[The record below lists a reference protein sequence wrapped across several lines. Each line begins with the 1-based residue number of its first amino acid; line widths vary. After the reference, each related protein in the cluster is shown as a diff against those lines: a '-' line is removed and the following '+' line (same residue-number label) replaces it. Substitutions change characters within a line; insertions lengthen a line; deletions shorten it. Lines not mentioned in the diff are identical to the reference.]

1 MPSIPWG
8 LIQEAEL
15 VSRSRS
21 NDSSKP
27 AHIFSIH
34 LVFKVPLVHGS
45 ATNGEHLN
53 IHAELL
59 YGLKPLPELEQSSGT
74 DAVLKTLRSKYK
86 DGSIVAYLCGG
97 PGDGNPPFTIKEL
110 NNYFLERDRPILYV
124 NYRGTGSSSPV
135 TGVVMRSKG
144 DAKKRA
150 EYLTHFRQDSIVA
163 DLEAIRKCLG
173 GPTFSLLGQSYG
185 GWVAMT
191 YLSFLPGSVKEVW
204 LTGGMPPIGR
214 TPDETYKAL
223 YKGLVDINEQYY
235 ATYKE
240 DGAAVLRI
248 VQWLNK
254 KHGKGVRIRDGATLT
269 WRGFLTLGRRLG
281 AEGGFEAVHGIVKQF
296 DKAAKSQ
303 QPKDLSDAVKSFDAM
318 NGTGFRL
325 PQRPLYGVMHE
336 AIYCSGPKI
345 ASNWAAQRI
354 GGAFYDSHLA
364 WLRDGSKALCLSEGG
379 PTPYFT
385 SEMIHSFM
393 LEDAGPELEPFLE
406 PADILARKDNWS
418 ALYDTA
424 TLRNNRVTVR
434 ALMFPKDLFVEYRL
448 SLAAAAGVGCCEA
461 VPSPGEWLHASIKT
475 NTREV
480 CERFIGGSLK

>member
-1 MPSIPWG
+1 MSSISWG
-8 LIQEAEL
+8 LIQQAEL
-15 VSRSRS
+15 
-21 NDSSKP
+21 P

-45 ATNGEHLN
+45 ATSYEHLN
-53 IHAELL
+53 IHAELI
-59 YGLKPLPELEQSSGT
+59 YGLKPVPELENSNGT
-74 DAVLKTLRSKYK
+74 DAVLKTLRGKYK

-110 NNYFLERDRPILYV
+110 NNYFLEKGRSILYV
-124 NYRGTGSSSPV
+124 DYRGTGLSSPV
-135 TGVVMRSKG
+135 TAAVMRTKG
-144 DAKKRA
+144 NAKQRA

-191 YLSFLPGSVKEVW
+191 YLSFLPGSLKEVW
-204 LTGGMPPIGR
+204 LTGGMPPIGK
-214 TPDETYKAL
+214 TPDDTYKAL
-223 YKGLVDINEQYY
+223 YKGLIDINKEY
-235 ATYKE
+235 YKE
-240 DGAAVLRI
+240 HEKDKAAVSRI
-248 VQWLNK
+248 VQWLHERHEN
-254 KHGKGVRIRDGATLT
+254 GVSIRNGARLT

-281 AEGGFEAVHGIVKQF
+281 AEGGFKAVHGIVQQF

-303 QPKDLSDAVKSFDAM
+303 ESKDLSDAVRAFDEI

-336 AIYCSGPKI
+336 AIYCSGPNI
-345 ASNWAAQRI
+345 VSNWAAQRI
-354 GGAFYDSHLA
+354 GGSYDPHLS
-364 WLRDGSKALCLSEGG
+364 WLRNGSTDLCLSNGG

-406 PADILARKDNWS
+406 PANILAKKYNWP

-424 TLRNNRVTVR
+424 ALRNNTVPVR
-434 ALMFPKDLFVEYRL
+434 ALMFPKDLFVEYEL
-448 SLAAAAGVGCCEA
+448 SLAAANDVRCCKA
-461 VPSPGEWLHASIKT
+461 VPSPKEWLHASIKT
-475 NTREV
+475 NTEEV
-480 CERFIGGSLK
+480 CKKFIGGIKRILNFDLAE